1 MIKSYWKN
9 LIAHIRKWLKNCHNE
24 SFDHYSCF
32 LPEKIGFF
40 SSFILNQFFSGV
52 ITTDEQLESLK
63 NLPDEGIVV
72 YITKRRSYFEYLF
85 YHTRYR
91 EKRLPFPTIGF
102 DYRILIW
109 QPLVRLLGML
119 FSRILFIFH
128 NKGFPDP
135 YHGGYYRLKLSEG
148 NSGMISLVGR
158 KNFYERFVRAKTDP
172 IRRLIEIQQ
181 SLNKP
186 VYLVPQLM
194 FFGKTPLKS
203 IPSMVDL
210 LFGPEVTPG
219 ILRRLFILFR
229 SPGRVFVEI
238 SKPMNLKAYLERGEN
253 RDLGIESLALQLRR
267 KLLLQINR
275 HQQSITGPVLKTR
288 EEIKESILT
297 GDRIRTFLEYY
308 SKKRNIPI
316 YKARKKADAY
326 VDEIAAKYNGGMI
339 KIMAV
344 AVRWIVQTM
353 FEGVSVNSDMLQ
365 KVKRMSQK
373 GPLIL
378 IPCHKS
384 HIDYLILSYLLYT
397 NNMPCPHIAAGKNLS
412 FWPLGP
418 IFRSGGA
425 FFIRRT
431 FKGAILY
438 SKVFSEYIRRLLV
451 EGFNIEFFIEGGRS
465 RTGKMIL
472 PKLGLL
478 STLLSAYRDGA
489 CEDMFF
495 VPIYIG
501 YDRVLEESAYLNEL
515 EGGRKEPEN
524 LAQVIKARR
533 FLTKRY
539 GKIYIKFNEPISL
552 NELLHQ
558 MNKQMDEMTSKEQN
572 VLCRNLGHRVI
583 NAINNVTVVTP
594 HAIVAGAILN
604 HTRKRFTHDDL
615 IEQIDIY
622 LNYLSVQKASFAETL
637 IIDPAGAIDQVI
649 DTYVQ
654 RKFIERISLGA
665 KGETGDDVFTVNEN
679 RRPNLEYYKN
689 NCVAF
694 FVPAAFTALAILE
707 RDAFQFTS
715 AELHDSY
722 AFQQEFFKDE
732 FAYDVDRSIDT
743 FIRKNIK
750 AFIDDAILMPHPT
763 LPDTYNLTS
772 AGFRKL
778 KLFSFF
784 LKTYFE
790 SYWIVLNYFRNA
802 DQKSVST
809 KDRLKKIESLGNKMY
824 KKEEIEKKEA
834 LSKVSYKN
842 AVKFF
847 TSRGITGK
855 DSREKIQLYSDAL
868 QRYLSLLSP

>member
-1 MIKSYWKN
+1 MIKTYWKN
-9 LIAHIRKWLKNCHNE
+9 FTLRIKNWLKNSHDE
-24 SFDHYSCF
+24 AFDHYSCF

-40 SSFILNQFFSGV
+40 SSFILNQFFSG
-52 ITTDEQLESLK
+52 ITTTDEQLEGIR
-63 NLPDEGIVV
+63 NLPKDGIVV

-91 EKRLPFPTIGF
+91 EKRLPFPSIGF
-102 DYRILIW
+102 DYKIRIW
-109 QPLVRLLGML
+109 QPLFRLTGMFL
-119 FSRILFIFH
+119 SRLIYIVH
-128 NKGFPDP
+128 NKRFPDP
-135 YHGGYYRLKLSEG
+135 YHGGYYRLKMQNG
-148 NSGMISLVGR
+148 HSGMISLVGR
-158 KNFYERFVRAKTDP
+158 KNFYERFVRDKTDP

-181 SLNKP
+181 SLDKP
-186 VYLVPQLM
+186 VYLVPQLI
-194 FFGKTPLKS
+194 FFGTTPLRS
-203 IPSMVDL
+203 IPSIVDI
-210 LFGPEVTPG
+210 LFGPEVNPG
-219 ILRRLFILFR
+219 ICRRLFTLFR
-229 SPGRVFVEI
+229 NPGKVFVEV
-238 SKPMNLKAYLERGEN
+238 SKPMDLKSFLERGEN
-253 RDLGIESLALQLRR
+253 RDLGIENLALKLRR

-275 HQQSITGPVLKTR
+275 HHQSITGPVLKSR
-288 EEIKESILT
+288 EELKESILT
-297 GDRIRTFLEYY
+297 DDRIRGFLEYY

-316 YKARKKADAY
+316 YKARKKADGY
-326 VDEIAAKYNGGMI
+326 VDEIAAKYNAGMI

-344 AVRWIVQTM
+344 VVRWIVQTM
-353 FEGVSVNSDMLQ
+353 FEGVSINREVLQ

-373 GPLIL
+373 GSLIL

-489 CEDMFF
+489 CEDMIF

-524 LAQVIKARR
+524 LVQVIKARR
-533 FLTKRY
+533 FLKKRY

-552 NELLHQ
+552 NGLLSQ
-558 MNKQMDEMTSKEQN
+558 MDKPMDEMTSKEQN
-572 VLCRNLGHRVI
+572 VICRNLGHRVI
-583 NAINNVTVVTP
+583 NAINEVTVVTP

-604 HTRKRFTHDDL
+604 NTKKRFSYGDL
-615 IEQIDIY
+615 SEQIDIY
-622 LNYLSVQKASFAETL
+622 MNYLSVQKASFAETL
-637 IIDPAGAIDQVI
+637 IIDPAGAVERVI
-649 DTYVQ
+649 ETYVQ
-654 RKFIERISLGA
+654 RKFIERISLGT
-665 KGETGDDVFTVNEN
+665 KGETGEDVFTVNEN

-694 FVPAAFTALAILE
+694 FIPAAFTALAILE

-732 FAYDVDRSIDT
+732 FAYDVDRT
-743 FIRKNIK
+743 TEYFIRKNIK

-790 SYWIVLNYFRNA
+790 SYWIVLNYFRSA

-809 KDRLKKIESLGNKMY
+809 KDRLKKIESMGNRMY
-824 KKEEIEKKEA
+824 KKEEIENKEA
-834 LSKVSYKN
+834 LSKVNYKN
-842 AVKFF
+842 AIKFF

-855 DSREKIQLYSDAL
+855 NSMEKIQLYSDAL
-868 QRYLSLLSP
+868 QRYLSLLKP